1 MATLEPDVLRLID
14 GVNYAHVATLLP
26 DGAPHTVPVWV
37 GREGDRIAI
46 LTAPSARKARNV
58 SRDPRVAISVVD
70 HEKPYIMAQ
79 IRGRVTELLD
89 GDEAWAVIDRIAV
102 KYTGSAYPLRTDRV
116 VLLIE
121 PEHAQA
127 ISYG

>member
-1 MATLEPDVLRLID
+1 MAALAPDVLRLID

-26 DGAPHTVPVWV
+26 DGAPHSVPVWV

-46 LTAPSARKARNV
+46 LTSPSARKARNV
-58 SRDPRVAISVVD
+58 GRDPRVALSLVD
-70 HEKPYIMAQ
+70 HEKPYVMAQ
-79 IRGRVTELLD
+79 IRGRVTSLLD
-89 GDEAWAVIDRIAV
+89 GDEAWQVIDRIAV
-102 KYTGSAYPLRTDRV
+102 KYTGKAYPLRTDRV

-121 PEHAQA
+121 PDHAQA